1 MLWGQSWGRIVIM
14 FIIFITI
21 FPLLTFQNTV
31 CCGTPDINLAANTT
45 RSLQSYNFP
54 HSYPNKMDCTWLIT
68 ALFGGFVKVHF
79 LDFDTEIRFDF
90 FSLGFGHS
98 STAKSRVLYL
108 DGPWAPISVTSNDP
122 YLWIR
127 FETDVSKSGRG
138 FDLSLSGLVTQG
150 KRYS

>member
-1 MLWGQSWGRIVIM
+1 MLLCLS
-14 FIIFITI
+14 FLSLLYLFLFYIFVT
-21 FPLLTFQNTV
+21 LLTFENTV

-45 RSLQSYNFP
+45 RSLHSYNFP
-54 HSYPNKMDCTWLIT
+54 HSYPNKMDCTWLIS
-68 ALFGGFVKVHF
+68 ALFDGFVEVHF

-98 STAKSRVLYL
+98 ITEKSRVLYL
-108 DGPWAPISVTSNDP
+108 DGQWAPISVTSNDP

-138 FDLSLSGLVTQG
+138 FDLTLSTLITQG
-150 KRYS
+150 KCNS